1 MESNH
6 DLKIK
11 SVWWI
16 WRIVTPLETDR
27 RQLWCRH
34 ECNLNC
40 MCDRPSVTQTCF
52 CQTKNLSVY
61 STFHLAWMHV
71 KMQPLHS
78 VTTCWYHV
86 MIETEKKSN
95 KLCLMQKSHFNSLF
109 NNNHRRHEMCIYRDI
124 LHIRTPCRASN
135 EPSKLIKKCER
146 KLNKGLRNELWKRW
160 FLTRCQSRKKVAQN
174 VLL

>member
-1 MESNH
+1 MT
-6 DLKIK
+6 LKSK
-11 SVWWI
+11 SDWWI
-16 WRIVTPLETDR
+16 WKIVTPLETDR

-34 ECNLNC
+34 GCNLHC
-40 MCDRPSVTQTCF
+40 MCDRPSVTQRCV

-71 KMQPLHS
+71 KMQPLHF
-78 VTTCWYHV
+78 VTTCWNHV
-86 MIETEKKSN
+86 MIKTE
-95 KLCLMQKSHFNSLF
+95 MKSHKRCLVHHISTRSSTTITGGMKCVF
-109 NNNHRRHEMCIYRDI
+109 IDI

-146 KLNKGLRNELWKRW
+146 KLNKGLYNELWKRW
-160 FLTRCQSRKKVAQN
+160 FLTRCQSRKKLAQN